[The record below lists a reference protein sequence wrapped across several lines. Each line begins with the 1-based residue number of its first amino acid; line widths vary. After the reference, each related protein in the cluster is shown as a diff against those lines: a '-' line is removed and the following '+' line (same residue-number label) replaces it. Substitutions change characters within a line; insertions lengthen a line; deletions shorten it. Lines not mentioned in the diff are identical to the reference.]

1 MQIHIAKADITEMAV
16 DAIVNPAN
24 SLGIMGGGV
33 AGALSRKS
41 GPSIHGL
48 RISHPPRRRA
58 SSVSRISWTHMIRRH
73 GLVVGLILFFPIL
86 GCKGHQTALMTP
98 NDASRPA
105 DLGASPV
112 DGSSIPIRD
121 APHIAEASPAFLPDS
136 SLAVDSFA
144 SPDLSGQADTPS
156 LGDTPTVADGNT
168 VANSPADAPSPGDTS
183 TAADG
188 NAVANSPADAP
199 SLGDT
204 PTVADGSSVTNSPP
218 DVAPSL
224 LSDSASGADAMDR
237 PSETDASPGFDSL
250 VAVDSPQPVDSTASL
265 DVAGACAAES
275 DSAFCVRT
283 GKACGSVVGVDN
295 CGQTRSVDCG
305 QCAAGES
312 CDSTH
317 QCVCVP
323 ESTAAVC
330 TRWNKVCGT
339 FSGTDNCGIY
349 RTVGC
354 GTCGTGLQCGPQN
367 QCERDCDAGACETIC
382 AADSDCGDAGTC
394 VDASCV
400 ERKQLGAACSD
411 GNTCASGHC
420 VDGVCCNLAS
430 CSPSDG
436 CSAASCTTGTCTTV
450 DRAACALSACELVAA
465 SCPAL
470 DSDGDGFSDAWE
482 TNGYVDVNCNGIEE
496 AGDVALPGADPNVPD
511 IYVLY
516 DWMELQGSGAA
527 CATAATCAVD
537 ETCTAGHCT
546 GHTHDPEA
554 LAPGGLDAVAAQ
566 FTARGLNL
574 HVIRGHARP
583 HSHIASFRTPTAN
596 CEGADVAPGT
606 LGAYAVN
613 LDDLKNAAPF
623 PFDHAY
629 DRINHYMLFAHDSAC
644 DSDAHCAACPETYTP
659 GATGQAE
666 ILGNNAMVSLGML
679 LGELTCL
686 DDKKFLVGGTF
697 MHELGHNLGLHH
709 GGGANPLPCERD
721 ADCAALGPDHTG
733 ETCQPWGS
741 QSGTL
746 CLSDSSCVPPER
758 CRQGKCGVLGCVHV
772 CTHPSD
778 CTSLGPQHV
787 GESCESGI
795 CLGNF
800 AEDLP
805 GFKPNYLSVM
815 NYRYQFVGI
824 HTDSTLAG
832 ACPNGGRRLDY
843 AVQVLPTGGNTP
855 YKLDETQLNEPD
867 GLGSGNSDYFTFMNG
882 RCSPRRAPANGP
894 VDWDGDGEA
903 TNTAATAD
911 LNPNEDVS
919 RECGDVEDEV
929 HLGHADWGWAPGRSM
944 FSYRFQCTPHLAGA
958 SGSAGK
964 THAHREQTIAEAKQ
978 HGMLLHDRTVD
989 VSVRPDHRHSWNSTS
1004 SWSEVPV
1011 VVYGA
1016 ADFDVEDI
1024 DPSSI
1029 RLGRAFAE
1037 GVSLSD
1043 VDGDGFADLVATFVV
1058 AKTGL
1063 KPNSRASMFT
1073 ARLKSSQ
1080 ILYGSDAVVLLP
1092 SEPDR
1097 R

>member
-1 MQIHIAKADITEMAV
+1 LVSHI
-16 DAIVNPAN
+16 
-24 SLGIMGGGV
+24 
-33 AGALSRKS
+33 SR
-41 GPSIHGL
+41 
-48 RISHPPRRRA
+48 
-58 SSVSRISWTHMIRRH
+58 THTIQRH
-73 GLVVGLILFFPIL
+73 GLVVGLILFFPFL
-86 GCKGHQTALMTP
+86 GCKGHQTALVTP
-98 NDASRPA
+98 NDASRSA
-105 DLGASPV
+105 DLGVPSA
-112 DGSSIPIRD
+112 DGKSIPIRD
-121 APHIAEASPAFLPDS
+121 APFIAEASPAFLPDS

-144 SPDLSGQADTPS
+144 SPDLLGQADTPS

-168 VANSPADAPSPGDTS
+168 VANSPADAPSVGDTP

-204 PTVADGSSVTNSPP
+204 PTVADGNTVANSPADAPSLGDTPTAADGSSVTNSPP
-218 DVAPSL
+218 DAAPSL

-250 VAVDSPQPVDSTASL
+250 VPVDSPQPVDSTASL
-265 DVAGACAAES
+265 DAAGACAAES
-275 DSAFCVRT
+275 DSAFCTRT

-312 CDSTH
+312 CDGTH

-354 GTCGTGLQCGPQN
+354 GTCGTGLQCSPQN
-367 QCERDCDAGACETIC
+367 QCEKDCDAGACETIC
-382 AADSDCGDAGTC
+382 AADSDCGDAGAC

-400 ERKQLGAACSD
+400 EKKQLGAECSD

-420 VDGVCCNLAS
+420 VDSVCCNLAS

-450 DRAACALSACELVAA
+450 DRAACALSVCELVAA
-465 SCPAL
+465 SCPAP

-482 TNGYVDVNCNGIEE
+482 ANGYVDVNCNGIED

-537 ETCTAGHCT
+537 ETCTAGQCT

-554 LAPGGLDAVAAQ
+554 LAPGALDAVAAQ
-566 FTARGLNL
+566 FTARGFNL
-574 HVIRGHARP
+574 HLIRGHARP
-583 HSHIASFRTPTAN
+583 HSHIASFRTPIAG

-613 LDDLKNAAPF
+613 FYDVKNAAEH

-629 DRINHYMLFAHDSAC
+629 DRIYHYALFAHNSGC
-644 DSDAHCAACPETYTP
+644 DSEEHCESCIPSFLGSP
-659 GATGQAE
+659 DVFGQTGYAE
-666 ILGNNAMVSLGML
+666 ISGNDFMVSLGMDV
-679 LGELTCL
+679 EETDCASN
-686 DDKKFLVGGTF
+686 KKFLLGGTF
-697 MHELGHNLGLHH
+697 MHELGHNLGLRH
-709 GGGANPLPCERD
+709 GGGVDPEPCSND
-721 ADCAALGPDHTG
+721 ADCAAYGPDHAG
-733 ETCQPWGS
+733 ETCRSWQEFSGCADDS
-741 QSGTL
+741 QCNPT
-746 CLSDSSCVPPER
+746 ER
-758 CRQGKCGVLGCVHV
+758 CNQGQCRAFGCVHA
-772 CTHPSD
+772 CAHSSD

-787 GESCESGI
+787 GESCEGGI
-795 CLGNF
+795 CLGSF

-824 HTDSTLAG
+824 YTDSTPSG

-867 GLGSGNSDYFTFMNG
+867 GLGSGNSDYFTFMNR
-882 RCSPRRAPANGP
+882 RCLPRRAPANGA

-911 LNPNEDVS
+911 LNPNEDPS
-919 RECGDVEDEV
+919 RSCGDVMDEI
-929 HLGHADWGWAPGRSM
+929 HLGHADWGWAPGRSW
-944 FSYRFQCTPHLAGA
+944 FTYRFQCSPHMADGHGSVA
-958 SGSAGK
+958 SRAVRQ
-964 THAHREQTIAEAKQ
+964 HALREQTIAEAKQ
-978 HGMLLHDRTVD
+978 HGSLLQDRAITV
-989 VSVRPDHRHSWNSTS
+989 SARPDHRHSWNTTS
-1004 SWSEVPV
+1004 AWPELPV

-1058 AKTGL
+1058 AKSGL
-1063 KPNSRASMFT
+1063 KPNSRASMFA

-1092 SEPDR
+1092 SEP
-1097 R
+1097 